1 MRKTIIAIAV
11 SFTLLAPHRS
21 YASELPTWRLDDV
34 CSEESDRGACQEFE
48 AIARYQVSGPWE
60 TMPDNVRK
68 TCLSEVAAFG
78 RPSYRML
85 RLCLEAE
92 LFKMHQ
98 SARKARVPNP
108 E

>member
-1 MRKTIIAIAV
+1 MRKTIVAIGM
-11 SFTLLAPHRS
+11 SFVLLAPNQG
-21 YASELPTWRLDDV
+21 YASELPIWALDDV
-34 CSEESDRGACQEFE
+34 CRDESDRGACKEFE

-68 TCLSEVAAFG
+68 TCLSEAAAYG

-85 RLCLEAE
+85 RLCLEAK
-92 LFKMHQ
+92 LFEMHQ
-98 SARKARVPNP
+98 SARRARGANP